1 MNKPATVY
9 VTYIASTPEKV
20 WHALKDAEFTRQY
33 WFGGSIISDWR
44 VGSRVLFTA
53 KDGALGWQ
61 GEVLEA
67 DEPRI
72 LSYTFHMQI
81 SDDHKAE
88 SPSRVTF
95 ELEDVQG
102 VVKLTLTHDQL
113 EAGSKTFETTHY
125 GWAAIMSSLKSVLES
140 GRPLA
145 FARFG
150 FAPGQREGT
159 D

>member
-9 VTYIASTPEKV
+9 VTFIASTPEKV
-20 WHALKDAEFTRQY
+20 WHALTDPEFTRQY
-33 WFGGSIISDWR
+33 WFGGSITSDWR
-44 VGSRVLFTA
+44 AGSPVQFIA
-53 KDGALGWQ
+53 KDGGIGWQ

-88 SPSRVTF
+88 SPSRITF
-95 ELEDVQG
+95 ELEDAQG
-102 VVKLTLTHDQL
+102 IVKLTLTHDRLQP
-113 EAGSKTFETTHY
+113 GSKTFETTHY
-125 GWAAIMSSLKSVLES
+125 GWPAIMSSLKSLIET
-140 GRPLA
+140 GRPLP

-150 FAPGQREGT
+150 FAPGQRQENA
-159 D
+159 